1 MYTIFFAA
9 FVLMVLTVFSN
20 SESGGPQRADIQSDA
35 ATSSLVKPAIPR
47 EYASVALALV
57 GAGLAALVGLYLQL
71 G

>member
-20 SESGGPQRADIQSDA
+20 SEAGGSEPVAARSDA
-35 ATSSLVKPAIPR
+35 VANGLVKPAIRR
-47 EYASVALALV
+47 EYLLVSPLV
-57 GAGLAALVGLYLQL
+57 GAGVVALVGLYLRQ